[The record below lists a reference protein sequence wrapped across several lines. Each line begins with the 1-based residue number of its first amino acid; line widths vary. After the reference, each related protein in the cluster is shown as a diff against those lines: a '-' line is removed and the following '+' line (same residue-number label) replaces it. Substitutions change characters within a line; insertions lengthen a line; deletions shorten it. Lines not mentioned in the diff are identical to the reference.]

1 MQHAIVNRCEDCVAK
16 ADGRRWNKTIQAPN
30 TKHGRLKSRRILS
43 EAGLHEG
50 LHCVG
55 RSPKR
60 KVIIADVQLTKS
72 YSSMGCAFAFKAFAF
87 KEKSMRKIMASRLTT
102 LNNLIDAGGTKLSKA
117 AQSVS
122 HICYSFI
129 GKFLSYI
136 EFLNSNLFQKWLKA

>member
-1 MQHAIVNRCEDCVAK
+1 
-16 ADGRRWNKTIQAPN
+16 
-30 TKHGRLKSRRILS
+30 
-43 EAGLHEG
+43 
-50 LHCVG
+50 
-55 RSPKR
+55 
-60 KVIIADVQLTKS
+60 
-72 YSSMGCAFAFKAFAF
+72 MGCAFAFKAFAFKENAF

>member
-55 RSPKR
+55 RFAETQSYHRRCPTNE
-60 KVIIADVQLTKS
+60 VVFVNGLCICVQGICVQGKCVQGKK
-72 YSSMGCAFAFKAFAF
+72 YEKNYGESSDDF
-87 KEKSMRKIMASRLTT
+87 E
-102 LNNLIDAGGTKLSKA
+102 
-117 AQSVS
+117 QSD
-122 HICYSFI
+122 
-129 GKFLSYI
+129 
-136 EFLNSNLFQKWLKA
+136 